1 MTKNEIYTAMLLIT
15 ILLISV
21 LWKEEIHYRTNLSRI
36 EYVIEKREE
45 VGQDT
50 IEWSE
55 DLEVTTS
62 DKEPKK
68 TKPNPKAWVEKYGKY
83 LHPQSNS

>member
-1 MTKNEIYTAMLLIT
+1 MTKNEIYTAIALIT
-15 ILLISV
+15 FLLISV
-21 LWKEEIHYRTNLSRI
+21 LWKEELHYRTNLSRI
-36 EYVIEKREE
+36 EYDTEKKEE
-45 VGQDT
+45 VHKDT

-55 DLEVTTS
+55 DLEVTTP
-62 DKEPKK
+62 DEKPKK